1 MLEEF
6 KKFAMRGNVVDL
18 AVGVIIGVAFGA
30 IVTSFVQDIIMPIIG
45 AVTGGLDFSNY
56 YLRLSSTVQEG
67 AAYAD
72 AKKQGAVVGYGQF
85 LTVALNFLIVAW
97 VLFLVIR
104 AMNRMRRNED
114 EKADVSKAPEIP
126 AEVKLLSEIR
136 DILASASGA
145 GQKRPAL

>member
-1 MLEEF
+1 
-6 KKFAMRGNVVDL
+6 
-18 AVGVIIGVAFGA
+18 
-30 IVTSFVQDIIMPIIG
+30 
-45 AVTGGLDFSNY
+45 
-56 YLRLSSTVQEG
+56 
-67 AAYAD
+67 
-72 AKKQGAVVGYGQF
+72 
-85 LTVALNFLIVAW
+85 VALNFLIVAW

-114 EKADVSKAPEIP
+114 EKADVSKASEIP

>member
-1 MLEEF
+1 
-6 KKFAMRGNVVDL
+6 
-18 AVGVIIGVAFGA
+18 
-30 IVTSFVQDIIMPIIG
+30 
-45 AVTGGLDFSNY
+45 
-56 YLRLSSTVQEG
+56 
-67 AAYAD
+67 
-72 AKKQGAVVGYGQF
+72 
-85 LTVALNFLIVAW
+85 VALNFLIVAW

>member
-1 MLEEF
+1 
-6 KKFAMRGNVVDL
+6 
-18 AVGVIIGVAFGA
+18 
-30 IVTSFVQDIIMPIIG
+30 
-45 AVTGGLDFSNY
+45 
-56 YLRLSSTVQEG
+56 
-67 AAYAD
+67 
-72 AKKQGAVVGYGQF
+72 
-85 LTVALNFLIVAW
+85 VALNFLIVAW
-97 VLFLVIR
+97 ILFLVIR

>member
-1 MLEEF
+1 
-6 KKFAMRGNVVDL
+6 
-18 AVGVIIGVAFGA
+18 
-30 IVTSFVQDIIMPIIG
+30 
-45 AVTGGLDFSNY
+45 
-56 YLRLSSTVQEG
+56 
-67 AAYAD
+67 
-72 AKKQGAVVGYGQF
+72 
-85 LTVALNFLIVAW
+85 VALNFLIVAW

-126 AEVKLLSEIR
+126 VEVKLLSEIR